1 MYILFERY
9 TNIMKTI
16 LKDVISCNT
25 LRAKVKAA
33 VAAIL
38 IAILERMITALDVW
52 GGLSTPDL

>member
-1 MYILFERY
+1 
-9 TNIMKTI
+9 MKTI
-16 LKDVISCNT
+16 LKDVISCHT

>member
-1 MYILFERY
+1 
-9 TNIMKTI
+9 MKTI

-25 LRAKVKAA
+25 LRAKVRAA
-33 VAAIL
+33 VAAVL